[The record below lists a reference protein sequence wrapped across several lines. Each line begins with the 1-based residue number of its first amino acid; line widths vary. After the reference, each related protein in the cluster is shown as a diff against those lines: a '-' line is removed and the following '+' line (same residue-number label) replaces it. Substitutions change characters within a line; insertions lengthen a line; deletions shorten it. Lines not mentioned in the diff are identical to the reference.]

1 MMCRYRIFQTPA
13 EFFFLTSIFFVFYS
27 FVHVFVLRGRRVYS
41 LCQQAGAKSSGE
53 YEKHPFRSSEG
64 FFCEL
69 HTRGIEGHVVAEDDF
84 SEVYRKIKEIPP
96 RVNNAGEGVSEG
108 SGCASECCN

>member
-1 MMCRYRIFQTPA
+1 M
-13 EFFFLTSIFFVFYS
+13 
-27 FVHVFVLRGRRVYS
+27 LRGRRVYS

-84 SEVYRKIKEIPP
+84 SEV
-96 RVNNAGEGVSEG
+96 
-108 SGCASECCN
+108 

>member
-1 MMCRYRIFQTPA
+1 M
-13 EFFFLTSIFFVFYS
+13 FFFLLERLFVFILL
-27 FVHVFVLRGRRVYS
+27 FIFVLRGRRVYS

-69 HTRGIEGHVVAEDDF
+69 HIRGTEGHVVVEDDF
-84 SEVYRKIKEIPP
+84 SEVYRKIKEISPQA
-96 RVNNAGEGVSEG
+96 NNTGEGVSEG
-108 SGCASECCN
+108 RGCASECCD